1 VSGPLKLREDAV
13 RRMRHGQ
20 ERRVVALGWALHVPE
35 RVAPLLLDQLD
46 DDQLERL
53 RQALLK
59 AFVAAL

>member
-1 VSGPLKLREDAV
+1 MSGSLKLREDVMKRA
-13 RRMRHGQ
+13 RHHL
-20 ERRVVALGWALHVPE
+20 ERRVVALGWALHASE